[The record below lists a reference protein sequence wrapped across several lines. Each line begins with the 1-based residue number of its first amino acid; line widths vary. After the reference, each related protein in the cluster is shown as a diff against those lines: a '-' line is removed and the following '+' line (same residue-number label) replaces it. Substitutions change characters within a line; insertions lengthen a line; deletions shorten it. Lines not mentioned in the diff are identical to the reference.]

1 MSMAV
6 EAIFEKGVLK
16 PVTPLHIPE
25 HKRVHLII
33 EEEAEEPA
41 DILSLASAMYEGLSA
56 ADIEDV
62 EKSALDRSRF
72 SRD

>member
-1 MSMAV
+1 MTMAV

-33 EEEAEEPA
+33 EEEAEESA
-41 DILSLASAMYEGLSA
+41 DILSLASEMYEGLSA
-56 ADIEDV
+56 ADIKEV
-62 EKSALDRSRF
+62 EKTALDRNRF

>member
-1 MSMAV
+1 MAV

-16 PVTPLHIPE
+16 PVTTLHIPG

-41 DILSLASAMYEGLSA
+41 DILSLASEIYKDLST
-56 ADIEDV
+56 ADIEEV
-62 EKSALDRSRF
+62 ENQPSTKAVSPPCSG
-72 SRD
+72 

>member
-33 EEEAEEPA
+33 EDEAEEPT
-41 DILSLASAMYEGLSA
+41 DILSLASEIYKGLST
-56 ADIEDV
+56 ADIEEV

>member
-16 PVTPLHIPE
+16 PVRTLHIPE

-41 DILSLASAMYEGLSA
+41 DILSLASEIYKGLST
-56 ADIEDV
+56 ADIEEV